1 MEELIKKYLEYLK
14 VERNYSDHTVIAY
27 ENDLYQLLHFI
38 AGETGRDTQSVSADG
53 VDRLA
58 IRLWMGELRQNGIS
72 RNSIARKS
80 TAVRSFFKYCY
91 KRGFTINNPA
101 HLLIVPKKELRLP
114 ATVRPGEMEDLFQI
128 IDLSTAEGKQDR
140 AILELMYSSGIR
152 LSELISLNVNDLD
165 FRSGQIMVTGKGNRQ
180 RIIPVG
186 NHAQTA
192 CRDHIQSRNSLF
204 TKDSDMDARKALF
217 IAPRGKRINASKV
230 KRLVK
235 EYLTRAANVSQK
247 SPHVLRHTFATH
259 MLDAGADI
267 RMIKEF
273 LGHINLSSTQIYAH
287 TSMEYLKKVYK
298 QAHPRAE
305 SKIQ

>member
-1 MEELIKKYLEYLK
+1 MEDLIKKYLEYLK
-14 VERNYSDHTVIAY
+14 VERNYSDHTVLAY
-27 ENDLYQLLHFI
+27 KNDLHQLLHFI
-38 AGETGRDTQSVSADG
+38 ADDSGVDSKDVSAEH
-53 VDRLA
+53 VSRLA
-58 IRLWMGELRQNGIS
+58 IRLWMGDLRENGIS
-72 RNSIARKS
+72 RNSIVRKT
-80 TAVRSFFKYCY
+80 TAVRSFFKYCF
-91 KRGFTINNPA
+91 KRGFTENNPA
-101 HLLIVPKKELRLP
+101 HLLVIPKKEMRLP
-114 ATVRPGEMEDLFQI
+114 ATVRPEEMENLFQI
-128 IDLSTAEGKQDR
+128 IDVSTPEGTQDR
-140 AILELMYSSGIR
+140 AILELMYSSGVR
-152 LSELISLNVNDLD
+152 LSELINLNVNDLD
-165 FRSGQIMVTGKGNRQ
+165 FRSGQITVTGKGNRQ
-180 RIIPVG
+180 RIVPVG
-186 NHAQTA
+186 KHAQIA
-192 CRDHIQSRNSLF
+192 CKNHIQTRNSLF
-204 TKDSDMDARKALF
+204 KKESDIDARKALF
-217 IAPRGKRINASKV
+217 IAPRGKRMNASKV